1 MDKLQELKERMRN
14 WADDD
19 YDEDLSDLLH
29 CYFEA
34 TKLRDWCDIADEAR
48 NMWTFL
54 FDEKLDKFSPVDG
67 LMAAVAAQAAGG
79 IYNAVASALGLNPKY
94 LRFVL
99 ADWEEQVKDD
109 NVPPPITFTELKRR
123 LKQEQKDWEEMYGN
137 H

>member
-1 MDKLQELKERMRN
+1 M
-14 WADDD
+14 
-19 YDEDLSDLLH
+19 
-29 CYFEA
+29 
-34 TKLRDWCDIADEAR
+34 AR
-48 NMWTFL
+48 RRRPSGSSTMWTFL
-54 FDEKLDKFSPVDG
+54 FDEKLDEFSPVDG
-67 LMAAVAAQAAGG
+67 LIAAVAAQAAGG

-123 LKQEQKDWEEMYGN
+123 LKQEEKEWEEMYGN

>member
-1 MDKLQELKERMRN
+1 MDDLQVLKDRMRN

-48 NMWTFL
+48 NVWELL
-54 FDEKLDKFSPVDG
+54 FDERLEQFSPVDG

-79 IYNAVASALGLNPKY
+79 IYNAVASALGLNPKF
-94 LRFVL
+94 LRYVL
-99 ADWEEQVKDD
+99 SEWEEQVKDD

-123 LKQEQKDWEEMYGN
+123 LKQEEKDWENMYGN